1 MIDSAGLANISQRQE
16 GGKNEKE
23 EIYEPDS
30 GAYSF
35 IGP

>member
-16 GGKNEKE
+16 GGKDEKE
-23 EIYEPDS
+23 KIYESNS

-35 IGP
+35 ISS